1 MMVHTNYLL
10 QLLLCIYSF
19 VSFPEILHTEA
30 FGVLDVTK
38 RSLFIGLI
46 TGVTAYLLAR
56 RQTSTMQVNK
66 KEGEEEGFQDHFMK
80 SMRIQLLYVLP
91 IIIAGSAYILPAALG
106 LYWTTNNVL
115 SYLQDIYIK
124 RTLKINKH

>member
-1 MMVHTNYLL
+1 
-10 QLLLCIYSF
+10 
-19 VSFPEILHTEA
+19 
-30 FGVLDVTK
+30 
-38 RSLFIGLI
+38 
-46 TGVTAYLLAR
+46 
-56 RQTSTMQVNK
+56 
-66 KEGEEEGFQDHFMK
+66 MK